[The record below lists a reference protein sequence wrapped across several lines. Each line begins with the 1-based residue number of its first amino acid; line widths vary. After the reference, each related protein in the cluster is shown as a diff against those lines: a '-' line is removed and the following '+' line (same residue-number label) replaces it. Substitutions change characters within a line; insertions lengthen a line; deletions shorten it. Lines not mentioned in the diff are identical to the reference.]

1 MTKPGMKSSMVRL
14 PDEAASKVEQYGKER
29 GLRFATAVRCM
40 IIDHLKET
48 YPDLMKGAPE
58 S

>member
-1 MTKPGMKSSMVRL
+1 MTKSSMVRL
-14 PDEAASKVEQYGKER
+14 PDAAAKIVEQYARER
-29 GLRFATAVRCM
+29 GLAFATAVRCM

-48 YPDLMKGAPE
+48 YPDLMSEATTRI

>member
-1 MTKPGMKSSMVRL
+1 MTKSSMVRF
-14 PDEAASKVEQYGKER
+14 PDEAATKIEQYGKER
-29 GLRFATAVRCM
+29 GIAFATAVRCM

-48 YPDLMKGAPE
+48 YPNLMREAPK